1 VTGPAGNPDRFAGK
15 VAVVVGSAS
24 GIGAAT
30 ARQLAADGASVVV
43 ADVVADGAARVAA
56 AIEDGGGRAVAVEVE
71 LRDEASVRAMVEGT
85 LDRFGRIDALHNNAA
100 DTRPS
105 TIGHDTDVVDIDLA
119 IWDQTLAVDLTGY
132 MLTCRHVIPA
142 MLATGGGAILNT
154 SSLAGLR
161 GESQRVGYAVAKAG
175 VHALTRH
182 VALRWGKQG
191 IRCNAMALGVVMT
204 EALVTGIT
212 PEFRAQLVASL
223 HVPDEGTP
231 ADIARLA
238 SFLLSDD
245 ARYVNGATIPVDGGM
260 GVGLGG

>member
-15 VAVVVGSAS
+15 VAVVVGSAT

-43 ADVVADGAARVAA
+43 ADVVADGAARVAS
-56 AIEDGGGRAVAVEVE
+56 AIEDGGGGGGRAVAVEVE
-71 LRDEASVRAMVEGT
+71 LRDEASVRAMVEAT

-132 MLTCRHVIPA
+132 MLTCRHVI
-142 MLATGGGAILNT
+142 
-154 SSLAGLR
+154 
-161 GESQRVGYAVAKAG
+161 
-175 VHALTRH
+175 
-182 VALRWGKQG
+182 
-191 IRCNAMALGVVMT
+191 
-204 EALVTGIT
+204 
-212 PEFRAQLVASL
+212 
-223 HVPDEGTP
+223 
-231 ADIARLA
+231 
-238 SFLLSDD
+238 
-245 ARYVNGATIPVDGGM
+245 DGGM